1 MLEWLLAATAKQPQ
15 RETAVNSDWR
25 IASQIFRPAF
35 KCYNCLMTA
44 GVAEEADAP
53 DLKSGGLESPCGFK
67 SRPRH
72 FPFALKRRFKA
83 LSN

>member
-25 IASQIFRPAF
+25 IAGQIFRPAF

-53 DLKSGGLESPCGFK
+53 DLKSLCEPQ
-67 SRPRH
+67 
-72 FPFALKRRFKA
+72 KA
-83 LSN
+83 RAPQKG